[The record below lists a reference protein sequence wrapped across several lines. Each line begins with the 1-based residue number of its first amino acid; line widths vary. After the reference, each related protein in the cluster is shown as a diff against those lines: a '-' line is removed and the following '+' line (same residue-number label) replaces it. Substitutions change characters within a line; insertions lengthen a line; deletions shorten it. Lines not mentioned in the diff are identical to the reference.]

1 MAPLRTTV
9 LFYCSSNTVNALK
22 GHHPKKIALKQPAL
36 GDGTVLKHCK
46 GPVWILLPQ
55 RLDFCKTTFK
65 PVDLD
70 EHHICS
76 LFVNCLI
83 WLMSTVTCFLFL
95 VFFVEYLGHYL

>member
-36 GDGTVLKHCK
+36 GDGTVLKHRK

-70 EHHICS
+70 EHYICS
-76 LFVNCLI
+76 LFVNCLVNKYSD
-83 WLMSTVTCFLFL
+83 LFLFCFFIL
-95 VFFVEYLGHYL
+95 VNI